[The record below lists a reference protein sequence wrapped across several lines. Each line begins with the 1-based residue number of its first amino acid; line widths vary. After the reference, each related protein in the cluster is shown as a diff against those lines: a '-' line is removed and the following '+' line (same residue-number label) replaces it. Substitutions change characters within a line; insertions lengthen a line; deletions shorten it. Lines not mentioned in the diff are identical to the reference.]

1 MLLAAL
7 FRSSIIAAGLAIAA
21 PVAISQ
27 DAFPT
32 RPIRLVVP
40 FPAGGGPDIMA
51 RLVAQKMSANMNHA
65 VLVENRAGATGLIG
79 TEHVAKAPPDGH
91 TLLLGTPAPMTIAGA
106 GGRKINYDPIKD
118 FAGVTQ
124 GAILSPILVVAINSP
139 YRTVADLI
147 ANARVNGSKLNF
159 GSAGIGNSQHLAGEL
174 FNQMAGLNVLHVP
187 YSGTQLGLVAVM
199 NGQTE
204 YYFSDP
210 SALPHLRG
218 GKLKALAVTT
228 LHRSKVL
235 PDVPTVHESGLPN
248 YEYTN
253 WYGFVA
259 PAKTPRPIIQRL
271 NKEITDALKAPDLVE
286 KLITAGMEPAPGTPE
301 ELDAFLP
308 KDLEKWAKV
317 IHTANIKF
325 E

>member
-1 MLLAAL
+1 VLSLAAPL
-7 FRSSIIAAGLAIAA
+7 VTA
-21 PVAISQ
+21 Q
-27 DAFPT
+27 DAFPS

-51 RLVAQKMSANMNHA
+51 RLVAQKMSTSMNHP
-65 VLVENRAGATGLIG
+65 VVVDNRAGASGLIG
-79 TEHVAKAPPDGH
+79 TEHVAKSAPDGH
-91 TLLLGTPAPMTIAGA
+91 TLLLATPAPMTIAGA
-106 GGRKINYDPIKD
+106 GGRKISYDPIKD
-118 FAGVTQ
+118 FAGITQ
-124 GAILSPILVVAINSP
+124 GAILSPILVVAPGAP
-139 YRTVADLI
+139 YKTVADLI
-147 ANARVNGSKLNF
+147 ANAKVNGAKMNF

-174 FNQMAGLNVLHVP
+174 FNQMAGINVLHVP
-187 YSGTQLGLVAVM
+187 YSGTALGLVAVM

-210 SALPHLRG
+210 SALPHVRS

-228 LHRSKVL
+228 LRRSKTL
-235 PDVPTVHESGLPN
+235 PEVPTVHESGLPN

-271 NKEITDALKAPDLVE
+271 NKEITDALKSPDLVE

-301 ELDAFLP
+301 ELEAFLP
-308 KDLEKWAKV
+308 KDLEKWARV
-317 IHTANIKF
+317 IRAANIKF

>member
-1 MLLAAL
+1 MNPALRSALAVGLALAAT
-7 FRSSIIAAGLAIAA
+7 LATA
-21 PVAISQ
+21 Q
-27 DAFPT
+27 DPFPS
-32 RPIRLVVP
+32 RPIRIVVP
-40 FPAGGGPDIMA
+40 FGAGGGPDIMA
-51 RLVAQKMSANMNHA
+51 RLVAQKMSASMNHP
-65 VLVENRAGATGLIG
+65 VVVDNRAGATGLIG
-79 TEHVAKAPPDGH
+79 SEHVAKSAPDGH

-124 GAILSPILVVAINSP
+124 GAILSPILVVAANAP
-139 YRTVADLI
+139 YKTVADLI
-147 ANARVNGSKLNF
+147 AHAKVHGAKMNY

-187 YSGTQLGLVAVM
+187 YAGTQAGLLAIM
-199 NGQTE
+199 NAQTD

-210 SALPHLRG
+210 SGLPHVRS
-218 GKLKALAVTT
+218 GKLKALAVST
-228 LHRSKVL
+228 LKRSRVL

-253 WYGFVA
+253 WYGFVV
-259 PAKTPRPIIQRL
+259 PAKTPRPILMRL
-271 NKEITDALKAPDLVE
+271 HKEITDALKAPDLVE
-286 KLITAGMEPAPGTPE
+286 KLITAGMEPSPSTPE

-308 KDLEKWAKV
+308 KDLAKWAQV
-317 IHTANIKF
+317 IKAANIKF